1 MACVTISNDRE
12 RCQDPYHSNPFSWP
26 DGERGRSRHDS
37 YPIRESGEEKAN
49 NARPPELNIIPMGP
63 LWGGPDPDGAP
74 SRRSGHECVP
84 EPLDPARR
92 PIADVLGFVFPDGV
106 RSRRWVRLSRGIQS
120 RRWVRFPR
128 RHRKPSL
135 GSSFPRG
142 STGGDVGFVFPGG
155 AARGGSAWT
164 RGGLG
169 SSFRAGP
176 RCDRVATRP
185 PVLGSFCPGG
195 SPRCRSGPAAG
206 VRDRPGFP
214 GGPFPKGPGSRK
226 IDPVGPVDGRPDPR
240 APGGGGWLP

>member
-106 RSRRWVRLSRGIQS
+106 RSRRWVRLSRWRPQPPLGS
-120 RRWVRFPR
+120 SFPGNP
-128 RHRKPSL
+128 KPSL
-135 GSSFPRG
+135 GSFSPTAQEAVVGFVFPARVDRRRRWVRLSGRG
-142 STGGDVGFVFPGG
+142 GPGRIGLDSGRIGFVFPGG
-155 AARGGSAWT
+155 S
-164 RGGLG
+164 
-169 SSFRAGP
+169 P
-176 RCDRVATRP
+176 VRP
-185 PVLGSFCPGG
+185 G
-195 SPRCRSGPAAG
+195 RDPAAG
-206 VRDRPGFP
+206 TGFVFP
-214 GGPFPKGPGSRK
+214 GRFAAV
-226 IDPVGPVDGRPDPR
+226 PVRS
-240 APGGGGWLP
+240 GGGGPRSPRIPGRAVPEGPGLA